1 VIVVAD
7 TSVLLNVA
15 LLGLDGLLAD
25 MFGEVWIP
33 DAVEREF
40 IRMAASS
47 GRFGGLKLP
56 ANCRTRHVARLHPS
70 VAADSRLDIGEAEAL
85 SLAVETGAGAVLL
98 DEVNARNAALHLAL
112 TAIGTVGLLLMAKQ
126 RGSIAEVGP
135 LLRQLIVQGQ
145 FRLSGSLVHA
155 ALLRAGELP

>member
-1 VIVVAD
+1 
-7 TSVLLNVA
+7 
-15 LLGLDGLLAD
+15 
-25 MFGEVWIP
+25 M
-33 DAVEREF
+33 
-40 IRMAASS
+40 
-47 GRFGGLKLP
+47 
-56 ANCRTRHVARLHPS
+56 
-70 VAADSRLDIGEAEAL
+70 AADSRLDIGEAEAL

-126 RGSIAEVGP
+126 RGSITEVGP